1 MATKT
6 ISIMQDV
13 YKLLLARKRRGE
25 SFSAVIR
32 RFLRRSRSVMEFDGA
47 WSRLTA
53 QDAEDLKGAIK
64 KLRRTSTRELLKAT

>member
-13 YKLLLARKRRGE
+13 YKLLRAKKHRGE

-32 RFLRRSRSVMEFDGA
+32 RSLRRSRSVMEFAGA

-53 QDAEDLKGAIK
+53 EDAEDLKGAIK
-64 KLRRTSTRELLKAT
+64 KLRLKSTHELLKAA